1 MKSLSLKTPHLLV
14 VVGLPG
20 AGKTFFAQQ
29 FSKTFGAPYLELAM
43 LRHLSGDDKSA
54 GAIWQ
59 HMLEQL
65 IQTKQTLIVEGGGD
79 TKIERREL
87 AAFARKRGYEPLF
100 IWVQTELPTAKA
112 RATRGVGGKKPLTT
126 RSATDFDYEVGQ
138 FEPLLVTESY
148 TVISGKHTYASQA
161 KNILK
166 KLTEPQLS
174 ERTAQSAPKRQ
185 QAPSIAEARPGRI
198 TVN

>member
-29 FSKTFGAPYLELAM
+29 FSKMFGAPYLELAM
-43 LRHLSGDDKSA
+43 LRHLSGDTKSA

-59 HMLEQL
+59 YMLEQL
-65 IQTKQTLIVEGGGD
+65 IQTKQTLIVEGGGE
-79 TKIERREL
+79 TKLDRREL
-87 AAFARKRGYEPLF
+87 TAFARKHGYEPLF
-100 IWVQTELPTAKA
+100 IWVQTEQSTAKT
-112 RATRGVGGKKPLTT
+112 RATKGVGGKKPLTA
-126 RSATDFDYEVGQ
+126 RSVADFDYEVEQ
-138 FEPLLVTESY
+138 FEPLTVTELY

-166 KLTEPQLS
+166 KLTEPQLD
-174 ERTAQSAPKRQ
+174 ERAAQSAPKRQ
-185 QAPSIAEARPGRI
+185 PAPHTESRPGRI
-198 TVN
+198 TIN